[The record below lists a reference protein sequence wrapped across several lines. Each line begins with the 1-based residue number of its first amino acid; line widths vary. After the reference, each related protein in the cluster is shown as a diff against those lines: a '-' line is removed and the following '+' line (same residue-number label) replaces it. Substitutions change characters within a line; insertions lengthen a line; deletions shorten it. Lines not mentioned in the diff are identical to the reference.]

1 MGARSGESRRYTAG
15 LALRSYGLAA
25 LLLVAAGLLC
35 AGFGAPPRESG
46 PYMCGSSVMRP
57 GDLCLVMT
65 DGPPSQQKQ
74 TYRSYD
80 DMVAQRNED
89 NAAKSIP
96 WLAVVG
102 RILASLGIVLA
113 LFGLVVY
120 LRRRRQHPLRP

>member
-1 MGARSGESRRYTAG
+1 
-15 LALRSYGLAA
+15 
-25 LLLVAAGLLC
+25 
-35 AGFGAPPRESG
+35 
-46 PYMCGSSVMRP
+46 MCGSSVMRP